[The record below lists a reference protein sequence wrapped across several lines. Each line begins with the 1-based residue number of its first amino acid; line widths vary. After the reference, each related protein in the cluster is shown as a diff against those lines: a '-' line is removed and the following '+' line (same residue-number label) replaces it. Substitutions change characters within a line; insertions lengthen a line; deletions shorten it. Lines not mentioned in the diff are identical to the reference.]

1 MIGQW
6 LLSRTVRDAT
16 NLCKHVRK
24 IVNEQRDLL
33 SPQAIENVSRA
44 VGEIRNTIALK
55 ADQKALSERMTNLE
69 QAATKWLKSYPHA
82 SVREN
87 IEVVL
92 VAVAVALG
100 IRTFF
105 LQPFKIPTGP
115 CNRRCTASSARTCE
129 TSPAF
134 GFQAAGGAFSTLSGV
149 AFPTV
154 TWLRK
159 PMECLRRLSRRDRS
173 SRL

>member
-6 LLSRTVRDAT
+6 LLSRNVRDAT
-16 NLCKHVRK
+16 QLGRHVRK

-33 SPQAIENVSRA
+33 SPQALDHVSRA
-44 VGEIRNTIALK
+44 LGEMGNAIPPK
-55 ADQKALSERMTNLE
+55 PPQKILRERMANLE
-69 QAATKWLKSYPHA
+69 QIANKWLKSYPHA

-105 LQPFKIPTGP
+105 LQPLKIPTGSMQP
-115 CNRRCTASSARTCE
+115 
-129 TSPAF
+129 
-134 GFQAAGGAFSTLSGV
+134 TLYGI
-149 AFPTV
+149 
-154 TWLRK
+154 
-159 PMECLRRLSRRDRS
+159 
-173 SRL
+173 

>member
-16 NLCKHVRK
+16 NFCKHVRK
-24 IVNEQRDLL
+24 ILNEQRDLL

-44 VGEIRNTIALK
+44 LGEILNAIASK
-55 ADQKALSERMTNLE
+55 AEPKALRARMAELE
-69 QAATKWLKSYPHA
+69 QAAEKWLKPYPHA

-105 LQPFKIPTGP
+105 LQPFKIPTGSMQP
-115 CNRRCTASSARTCE
+115 TLYGITCE
-129 TSPAF
+129 DLRDDSRVQIPW
-134 GFQAAGGAFSTLSGV
+134 AG
-149 AFPTV
+149 
-154 TWLRK
+154 
-159 PMECLRRLSRRDRS
+159 RRLLDLVWNGVPSAS
-173 SRL
+173 ATT